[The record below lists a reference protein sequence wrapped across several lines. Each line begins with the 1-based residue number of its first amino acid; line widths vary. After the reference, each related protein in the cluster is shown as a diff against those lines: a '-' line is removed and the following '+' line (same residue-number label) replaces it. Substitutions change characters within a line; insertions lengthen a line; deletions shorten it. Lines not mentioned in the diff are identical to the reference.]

1 MFRNYNIILL
11 FIFFVTL
18 DGYSQ
23 QQQWI
28 TVYTDN
34 FSGNYYE
41 FEPGRYNHT
50 YLGLSGIS
58 RVGSVKV
65 PPGLQ
70 VTLYSQD
77 DFRGQSLI
85 LTTDASTDYLKSKG
99 FDDPLLTISMAV
111 DRVQEVPTGEP
122 VVTLFQHDYSGA
134 SKTLG
139 VGRYDLRDLEPI
151 PNDQLSSIKIP
162 TGLKVTL
169 YEHEGF
175 RGRSLTLIKDTPAR
189 VLVEKKFNDFTSSL
203 VVEAVEEPKKEL
215 TTTPQTNEVEEVV
228 TLYQGDFNG
237 LSIALGFGRYGV
249 NQLGIGNDELSSI
262 KIPHGLRVVLYE
274 EAAFQ
279 GRSWVLTQDA
289 RTEEFEKNN
298 FNNKTSSMLVEP
310 LKNSTLVTL
319 YEDNFSGASRSLPPG
334 KYDVQQLGIG
344 DKALSS
350 ISIPWGYQVQ
360 LFDKPAFE
368 GLLMT
373 LRADTDQEFLTQNN
387 SNNRVRS
394 IIIEPLPTE
403 SLSVTIYRDVF
414 EGASQ
419 NLAPGRYTARD
430 LTIGA
435 DQLSSLIVPHGLKVT
450 LFQDDNFSSDYTQTI
465 MGRNESDL
473 TINRGNVSF
482 DNAVSSIIVEI
493 NNPRDV
499 NEYAS
504 AESFDEPITPA
515 ETKPATPTV
524 PACAM
529 TTKQYAA
536 AVKAIQTKSFSD
548 EKKSVARQATKGKCL
563 TNDQIRG
570 LAKAFNFEDQM
581 LDFLKYAYPL
591 SEERATY
598 ASLGDL
604 FKFPSNKNEFAAF
617 VRSKK

>member
-1 MFRNYNIILL
+1 MERKFNFLL
-11 FIFFVTL
+11 LLIFFITTA
-18 DGYSQ
+18 GFG

-41 FEPGRYNHT
+41 FEPGRYNNT
-50 YLGLSGIS
+50 YLGLSGIPQV
-58 RVGSVKV
+58 RSVRI
-65 PPGLQ
+65 PPGMQ

-77 DFRGQSLI
+77 DFRGQSLT
-85 LTTDASTDYLKSKG
+85 LTADASTDYLKSKG
-99 FDDPLLTISMAV
+99 FDDPMLTISMAV
-111 DRVQEVPTGEP
+111 DRIREVPAGEP
-122 VVTLFQHDYSGA
+122 VVTVFQHDYSGA

-139 VGRYDLRDLEPI
+139 VGRYDLRDLEPV
-151 PNDQLSSIKIP
+151 PNDQLSSLKIP

-169 YEHEGF
+169 YEHDGF
-175 RGRSLTLIKDTPAR
+175 RGRSLILIKDTPAR

-203 VVEAVEEPKKEL
+203 VVEAVEEPKQEQI
-215 TTTPQTNEVEEVV
+215 TTPHVNEVEEVV

-237 LSIALGFGRYGV
+237 LSITLGPGRYGV

-274 EAAFQ
+274 ESAFQ

-289 RTEEFEKNN
+289 RAEVFEKNN

-319 YEDNFSGASRSLPPG
+319 YEDNFSGLSRSLPPG

-350 ISIPWGYQVQ
+350 ISIPWGYKVQ

-403 SLSVTIYRDVF
+403 SLTVTIYRDVF
-414 EGASQ
+414 EGVSQ
-419 NLAPGRYTARD
+419 NLVPGRYTAHD
-430 LTIGA
+430 LTIGE
-435 DQLSSLIVPHGLKVT
+435 DQLSSLIVPKGLKVI
-450 LFQDDNFSSDYTQTI
+450 LYQDDNFTSDFTQTI
-465 MGRNESDL
+465 IGRNESDL
-473 TINRGNVSF
+473 TRTWGNVSF
-482 DNAVSSIIVEI
+482 DNAVSSIVVEI
-493 NNPRDV
+493 HNPRDV

-504 AESFDEPITPA
+504 AEFFDEPSSPV
-515 ETKPATPTV
+515 ETKPEVPTV
-524 PACAM
+524 PACTM
-529 TTKQYAA
+529 TAKQYTA

-591 SEERATY
+591 SEEKATY